1 MASFPLRLIVGLGN
15 PGPEYALTRH
25 NAGFWFA
32 DALARQHAGHF
43 RAQRR
48 FQGELAKIRV
58 GEQEIEIFKP
68 LTFMNRGGLA
78 VKTLLDYR
86 EIDLAQVLVAHDEL
100 DLPVGS
106 VRLKFGGGAGGH
118 NGLKDLIAHLGDKFW
133 RFRFGVGHPGNK
145 DEVLDYVLRRASATE
160 EDQIIKRVGDA
171 VEILPVLLDKGAEH
185 AMNKL
190 HRSNPI
196 AQPDDQEPEA

>member
-1 MASFPLRLIVGLGN
+1 M
-15 PGPEYALTRH
+15 
-25 NAGFWFA
+25 
-32 DALARQHAGHF
+32 ARQHGGKF
-43 RAQRR
+43 REQRR

-58 GEQEIEIFKP
+58 GGEDIEIFKP

-78 VKTLLDYR
+78 VKSLLDYR

-118 NGLKDLIAHLGDKFW
+118 NGLKDLIAHLGDQFW

-145 DEVLDYVLRRASATE
+145 DEVLDYVLRRAPSAE
-160 EDQIIKRVGDA
+160 EDQIISRVGEA
-171 VEILPVLLDKGAEH
+171 VAIFPTLLEKGGEH
-185 AMNKL
+185 VMNQL
-190 HRSNPI
+190 HRSNPV
-196 AQPDDQEPEA
+196 ANEPETED

>member
-1 MASFPLRLIVGLGN
+1 MASFSLRLIVGLGN

-32 DALARQHAGHF
+32 DALARQHAGRF

-68 LTFMNRGGLA
+68 LTFMNRGGL
-78 VKTLLDYR
+78 VVQSLLAYR

-106 VRLKFGGGAGGH
+106 VRLKFAGGAGGH
-118 NGLKDLIAHLGDKFW
+118 NGLKDLIAHLGAKFW

-145 DEVLDYVLRRASATE
+145 DDVLDYVLRRAPAAE
-160 EDQIIKRVGDA
+160 EQQIIDRVGDA
-171 VEILPVLLDKGAEH
+171 VAILPVLLDKGPEH

-190 HRSNPI
+190 HRSNP
-196 AQPDDQEPEA
+196 AASPEQDPEA

>member
-32 DALARQHAGHF
+32 DALVCQYDGHF

-48 FQGELAKIRV
+48 FQGELAKVRI
-58 GEQEIEIFKP
+58 GEQDIEIFKP

-78 VKTLLDYR
+78 VKSLLDYR
-86 EIDLAQVLVAHDEL
+86 EIDLSQVLVAHDEL
-100 DLPVGS
+100 DLPVGT

-118 NGLKDLIAHLGDKFW
+118 NGLKDLIAHLGGKFW
-133 RFRFGVGHPGNK
+133 RVRFGVGHPGSK
-145 DEVLDYVLRRASATE
+145 DDVLDYVLRRAPAAE
-160 EDQIIKRVGDA
+160 EDQIIQRVGAA

-190 HRSNPI
+190 HRSNPT
-196 AQPDDQEPEA
+196 AQPEEQEPEA

>member
-32 DALARQHAGHF
+32 DALVRQYDGNF

-48 FQGELAKIRV
+48 FQGELAKIRI
-58 GEQEIEIFKP
+58 GEQDIEIFKP

-78 VKTLLDYR
+78 VKSLLDYR

-100 DLPVGS
+100 DLPVGT

-118 NGLKDLIAHLGDKFW
+118 NGLKDLIAHLGGKFW
-133 RFRFGVGHPGNK
+133 RVRFGVGHPGSK
-145 DEVLDYVLRRASATE
+145 DDVLDYVLRRAPAAE
-160 EDQIIKRVGDA
+160 EDQIIQRVGAA

-190 HRSNPI
+190 HRSNPT
-196 AQPDDQEPEA
+196 AQPEEQEPEA

>member
-32 DALARQHAGHF
+32 DALVRQYDGNF

-48 FQGELAKIRV
+48 FQGELAKVRIA
-58 GEQEIEIFKP
+58 EQEIEIFKP

-78 VKTLLDYR
+78 VKSLLDYR

-100 DLPVGS
+100 DLPVGT

-118 NGLKDLIAHLGDKFW
+118 NGLKDLIAHLGGKFW
-133 RFRFGVGHPGNK
+133 RVRFGVGHPGSK
-145 DEVLDYVLRRASATE
+145 DDVLDYVLRRAPAAE
-160 EDQIIKRVGDA
+160 EDQIIQRVGAA

-190 HRSNPI
+190 HRSNPT
-196 AQPDDQEPEA
+196 AQPQEQEPEA

>member
-32 DALARQHAGHF
+32 DALLRQYDGHF

-48 FQGELAKIRV
+48 FQGELAKVRI
-58 GEQEIEIFKP
+58 GEQDIEIFKP

-78 VKTLLDYR
+78 VKSLLDYR

-100 DLPVGS
+100 DLPVGT

-118 NGLKDLIAHLGDKFW
+118 NGLKDLIAHLGGKFW
-133 RFRFGVGHPGNK
+133 RVRFGVGHPGSK
-145 DEVLDYVLRRASATE
+145 DDVLDYVLRRAPAAE
-160 EDQIIKRVGDA
+160 EDQIIQRVGAA

-190 HRSNPI
+190 HRSNPT
-196 AQPDDQEPEA
+196 AQPEEQEPEA

>member
-1 MASFPLRLIVGLGN
+1 MASLPLRLIVGLGN

-32 DALARQHAGHF
+32 DALARKYDGKF
-43 RAQRR
+43 RSQRR
-48 FQGELAKIRV
+48 FQGEVAKLRV
-58 GEQEIEIFKP
+58 GEHDLEIFTP

-78 VKTLLDYR
+78 LKSLLDYR
-86 EIDLAQVLVAHDEL
+86 QIDLKQVLVAHDDL
-100 DLPVGS
+100 DLPVGV

-133 RFRFGVGHPGNK
+133 RFRFGIGHPGNK
-145 DEVLDYVLRRASATE
+145 NEVLDYVLRRAPANE
-160 EDQIIKRVGDA
+160 EDQIIAKVGDA
-171 VEILPVLLDKGAEH
+171 VAIFPELLEKGGER

-190 HRSNPI
+190 HRANPEPK
-196 AQPDDQEPEA
+196 AEKKEPEA

>member
-32 DALARQHAGHF
+32 DALARECNGKF
-43 RAQRR
+43 REQRR

-58 GEQEIEIFKP
+58 GEQEIGIFKP

-78 VKTLLDYR
+78 VKSLLDYR
-86 EIDLAQVLVAHDEL
+86 EIDLDQVLVAHDDL

-145 DEVLDYVLRRASATE
+145 DDVLDYVLRRAPAAE
-160 EDQIIKRVGDA
+160 EDQIISRVGDA
-171 VEILPVLLDKGAEH
+171 VAIFPTLLDKGGEH
-185 AMNKL
+185 VMNQL
-190 HRSNPI
+190 HRSNP
-196 AQPDDQEPEA
+196 AAAADESDTED